1 MILRIYNSAKGV
13 KQSKWFFKRRT
24 KLEDVYYLLSRFTI
38 DLNVRVKTINVLGQ
52 NIGEKNLCNLMK
64 VRVYLDKIQIKTEV
78 SINWT

>member
-13 KQSKWFFKRRT
+13 KQSKWFLKRRT

-38 DLNVRVKTINVLGQ
+38 DLNVIFKTINVLGQ

-64 VRVYLDKIQIKTEV
+64 VCVYLDKTQIKTRV
-78 SINWT
+78 SIKWT